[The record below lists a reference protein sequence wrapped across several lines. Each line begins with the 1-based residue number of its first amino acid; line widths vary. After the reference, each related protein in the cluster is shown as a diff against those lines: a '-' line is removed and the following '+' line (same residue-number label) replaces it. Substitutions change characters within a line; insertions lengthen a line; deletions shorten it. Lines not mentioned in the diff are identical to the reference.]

1 MGAGRLMA
9 ALVTAL
15 LTGCAPATAVAGG
28 ATGPASARRAPE
40 GSYAV
45 GVHTLTLDPRSAR
58 PLPVTIWYP
67 ASTGQVAAGRFPVV
81 IYSHGLGSRPE
92 LHAGLTT
99 RWAAAGFVVAAPA
112 YPHTRQGAAHFTRA
126 DVRHQPA
133 DAWRLIRYL
142 GDLDRS
148 PVDPLAGHLDLTSV
162 AAAGHSA
169 GGFTTSGMFSEGH
182 PARLRAGIVIAGG
195 GLPGSF
201 AGPAA
206 PVLFVHGTADPVVP
220 VTVGR
225 AAYARTPGPAAF
237 LSLLGGDHGA
247 YLAPDHPGFAPVLA
261 TTTDFLRWTLYG
273 DRAAAARLPADAHSP
288 TLTRYESR
296 PAH

>member
-1 MGAGRLMA
+1 M
-9 ALVTAL
+9 
-15 LTGCAPATAVAGG
+15 
-28 ATGPASARRAPE
+28 
-40 GSYAV
+40 
-45 GVHTLTLDPRSAR
+45 
-58 PLPVTIWYP
+58 
-67 ASTGQVAAGRFPVV
+67 AAGRFPVV
-81 IYSHGLGSRPE
+81 IYSHGLGSLPE

-112 YPHTRQGAAHFTRA
+112 YPHTRQGAANFTRA

-133 DAWRLIRYL
+133 DAWRLIRHL
-142 GDLDRS
+142 GGLDRS

-201 AGPAA
+201 AGPPA
-206 PVLFVHGTADPVVP
+206 PLLFVHGTADPVVP

-225 AAYARTPGPAAF
+225 AAYARDPPGRPRSSACSAR
-237 LSLLGGDHGA
+237 
-247 YLAPDHPGFAPVLA
+247 
-261 TTTDFLRWTLYG
+261 TTASTSP
-273 DRAAAARLPADAHSP
+273 RAARASTRSSPPPPTSCAGPSTATGPPVHRASRADAHTP
-288 TLTRYESR
+288 GVTG
-296 PAH
+296 